1 MIPHCFAILPNP
13 DDYRVL
19 LGRSMGSMII
29 ACIRNLYPTVS
40 AIQNGQQPA
49 GTLAGYVSCHTWFC
63 DLE

>member
-1 MIPHCFAILPNP
+1 
-13 DDYRVL
+13 
-19 LGRSMGSMII
+19 MII

-49 GTLAGYVSCHTWFC
+49 GTLAGYVSRHTWFC